1 MDQLIIGETDRGT
14 YYVRPMSWAGIWDKN
29 GRLSG
34 CNVLYESKSES
45 DCKAYVNRQKLL
57 ELVADNP
64 ELPVIPMVSYDC
76 VADGFGYWLSR
87 FGKVEIEE
95 IYVHDEKV
103 YIRSKNDWDS
113 ILEEI
118 LTFDETENMSDK
130 EAKEKVDSL
139 AWKKGIVVYIEA
151 DVG

>member
-1 MDQLIIGETDRGT
+1 M
-14 YYVRPMSWAGIWDKN
+14 
-29 GRLSG
+29 
-34 CNVLYESKSES
+34 
-45 DCKAYVNRQKLL
+45 
-57 ELVADNP
+57 
-64 ELPVIPMVSYDC
+64 
-76 VADGFGYWLSR
+76 
-87 FGKVEIEE
+87 EIEE

-118 LTFDETENMSDK
+118 FAFDEIENMSDK